1 MPPKIVK
8 QTAAQKRDL
17 KKKEAFDLA
26 KEALTADTVAVR
38 EDENVVELEQAP
50 AEVPPALAEINAAE
64 IKRCIKRMKALE
76 HKLDIAYEHS
86 QYAVPTEIMDGL
98 GIANS
103 ASSIKI
109 PNLARLEDQYGR
121 FRSNVKISISGA
133 IEAQDCYSEILTICF
148 GERTAVIYK
157 LLRRDLHKEYR
168 HLTRQE
174 KANKTIKQDA
184 PILAEL
190 KAVSSL
196 VHDLVNERG
205 SPGTWPLSFRDATRL
220 TVDRCFHSIFVT
232 LRGKFLQPKIMLKTR
247 FVRNS

>member
-64 IKRCIKRMKALE
+64 IKRCVKRMKALE

-98 GIANS
+98 GITNS
-103 ASSIKI
+103 ASSIKNPEFSPLGGPI
-109 PNLARLEDQYGR
+109 WSLPQQCQNIHQRSHRGARLLQ
-121 FRSNVKISISGA
+121 
-133 IEAQDCYSEILTICF
+133 
-148 GERTAVIYK
+148 
-157 LLRRDLHKEYR
+157 RDLDDLLWRKNGSDLQAAPPRLAQRIPPPHE
-168 HLTRQE
+168 TRKGQQNDQ
-174 KANKTIKQDA
+174 ARRTDF
-184 PILAEL
+184 
-190 KAVSSL
+190 S
-196 VHDLVNERG
+196 
-205 SPGTWPLSFRDATRL
+205 
-220 TVDRCFHSIFVT
+220 
-232 LRGKFLQPKIMLKTR
+232 
-247 FVRNS
+247 